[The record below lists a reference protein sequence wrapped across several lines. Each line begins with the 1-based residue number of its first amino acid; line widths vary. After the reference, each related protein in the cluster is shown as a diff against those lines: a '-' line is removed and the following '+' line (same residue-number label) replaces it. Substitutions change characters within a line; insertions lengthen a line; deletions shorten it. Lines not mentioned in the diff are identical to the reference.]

1 MASDESNAS
10 WAGVIEQLVTSFNL
24 LRDVFG
30 YALPGAVFLG
40 IGLVSGGL
48 QRWLPGGQ
56 HPSEL
61 LKNYPMP
68 AWAALIAAIAL
79 CYAVGHILATIA
91 YLRID
96 LWKAWLAW
104 RANRPKGEQARE
116 QLEDYPTEVNA
127 DEEYWQMRFPGLFNR
142 AERRET
148 MALLSFS
155 LAAALLLG
163 WLVFC
168 ELHASLRWTIF
179 GAGVLVLLDT
189 LTSMN
194 HLKRVRNAAIAAAER
209 AAKDPHLKK

>member
-10 WAGVIEQLVTSFNL
+10 WAGVVNELITSFNL

-40 IGLVSGGL
+40 IGLISGNL
-48 QRWLPGGQ
+48 NAWLPGHQ
-56 HPSEL
+56 DASQL
-61 LKNYPMP
+61 LKNYPVP
-68 AWAALIAAIAL
+68 AWAAAIAVVAL

-96 LWKAWLAW
+96 LWKALLAWLAPRNKW
-104 RANRPKGEQARE
+104 ARE
-116 QLEDYPTEVNA
+116 TLENYPTEVNA
-127 DEEYWQMRFPGLFNR
+127 EEEYWHWRYPELFNP

-168 ELHASLRWTIF
+168 KLHASLSCTIL
-179 GAGVLVLLDT
+179 GAGILVLMDT

-194 HLKRVRNAAIAAAER
+194 HLKRVRKAAISAAER
-209 AAKDPHLKK
+209 AAKDPHPKK

>member
-10 WAGVIEQLVTSFNL
+10 WAGVVNELITSFNL
-24 LRDVFG
+24 LRDIFG

-40 IGLVSGGL
+40 IGLISGNL
-48 QRWLPGGQ
+48 NTWLPGHQ
-56 HPSEL
+56 DPAQL
-61 LKNYPMP
+61 LKDYPIP
-68 AWAALIAAIAL
+68 AWAAAIAVVAL

-96 LWKAWLAW
+96 LWKALLARLAPRNKW
-104 RANRPKGEQARE
+104 ARE
-116 QLEDYPTEVNA
+116 TLENYPTEVNA
-127 DEEYWQMRFPGLFNR
+127 EEAYWEGKSPQFFNA

-168 ELHASLRWTIF
+168 KLHASLSCTIL
-179 GAGVLVLLDT
+179 GAGILVLMDT

-194 HLKRVRNAAIAAAER
+194 HLKRVRKAAISAAER
-209 AAKDPHLKK
+209 AAKDPHPKK